1 VLQKGISPSPSQ
13 RPRLTSRLVLNH
25 SFKQTNRFSSG
36 FMTIDQLPKCLF
48 K

>member
-13 RPRLTSRLVLNH
+13 RPRLTSRLVLKH

-36 FMTIDQLPKCLF
+36 MTIDQLPKCLL